1 MTKDEIFAAMEKAYT
16 GAGSTVEGSFVG
28 DLLRACADGCAELW
42 STEIDGL
49 EERAFVASAAGEWL
63 TRVCADRGVERRA
76 GEDDETLRSRA
87 LESLKRQG
95 ASGNADDYAAWCGT
109 VEGLLRVRVLPLAR
123 GAGTVD
129 IVAVGQDGRAASAA
143 AVAAAQSVV
152 DEKRPIGADA
162 KVFAAVEKPL
172 NIAASVVLSEGASLE
187 GVVNAF
193 KGAFTAFCREGALTS
208 RRCDGLHTRRRG
220 DQLRARRARD
230 RRTRHGDAH
239 GGDGMRLP
247 ESVTKIQP
255 VGAVLKASE
264 AGEALLR
271 EAGERVNARLLVG
284 QADAAGLSRWEREY
298 GLADRSGEDGA
309 RRRARIYA
317 AMAGGQTLTR
327 ERLSALAVAVGG
339 ADRGEVTEDF
349 AAYAAELAA
358 IQDGR
363 LPAPEGMAA
372 LREAIAR
379 QKGAHL
385 TVTAVPCAALTLDRA
400 ETLHGGA
407 LELAWGACAEA

>member
-1 MTKDEIFAAMEKAYT
+1 MTKGEIFAAMEKAYT
-16 GAGSTVEGSFVG
+16 GAGSTVEGSFAG

-49 EERAFVASAAGEWL
+49 EERAFVTSAAGAWL

-109 VEGLLRVRVLPLAR
+109 VEDLLRVRVLPLAR

-193 KGAFTAFCREGALTS
+193 KGAFTAFCREGALTDPPRQLRACERHS
-208 RRCDGLHTRRRG
+208 ARSGGGRRCDGLHARRRG
-220 DQLRARRARD
+220 DQLRAR
-230 RRTRHGDAH
+230 
-239 GGDGMRLP
+239 
-247 ESVTKIQP
+247 
-255 VGAVLKASE
+255 
-264 AGEALLR
+264 
-271 EAGERVNARLLVG
+271 
-284 QADAAGLSRWEREY
+284 
-298 GLADRSGEDGA
+298 
-309 RRRARIYA
+309 
-317 AMAGGQTLTR
+317 
-327 ERLSALAVAVGG
+327 
-339 ADRGEVTEDF
+339 
-349 AAYAAELAA
+349 
-358 IQDGR
+358 
-363 LPAPEGMAA
+363 
-372 LREAIAR
+372 
-379 QKGAHL
+379 
-385 TVTAVPCAALTLDRA
+385 
-400 ETLHGGA
+400 
-407 LELAWGACAEA
+407 

>member
-16 GAGSTVEGSFVG
+16 GAGSTVEGSFAG

-143 AVAAAQSVV
+143 AVAA
-152 DEKRPIGADA
+152 
-162 KVFAAVEKPL
+162 VEKPL

-193 KGAFTAFCREGALTS
+193 KGAFTAFCRERALT
-208 RRCDGLHTRRRG
+208 TRLVSYARVSAILL
-220 DQLRARRARD
+220 DQEGVADVTAFTL
-230 RRTRHGDAH
+230 
-239 GGDGMRLP
+239 GG
-247 ESVTKIQP
+247 
-255 VGAVLKASE
+255 
-264 AGEALLR
+264 AGTSFAL
-271 EAGERVNARLLVG
+271 GEREIGVPGTV
-284 QADAAGLSRWEREY
+284 
-298 GLADRSGEDGA
+298 
-309 RRRARIYA
+309 
-317 AMAGGQTLTR
+317 TLK
-327 ERLSALAVAVGG
+327 
-339 ADRGEVTEDF
+339 EVT
-349 AAYAAELAA
+349 A
-358 IQDGR
+358 
-363 LPAPEGMAA
+363 
-372 LREAIAR
+372 
-379 QKGAHL
+379 
-385 TVTAVPCAALTLDRA
+385 
-400 ETLHGGA
+400 
-407 LELAWGACAEA
+407 

>member
-16 GAGSTVEGSFVG
+16 GAGSTVEGSFAG

-49 EERAFVASAAGEWL
+49 EERAFFASAAGEWL

-109 VEGLLRVRVLPLAR
+109 VEDILRVRVLPLAR

-129 IVAVGQDGRAASAA
+129 IVAVGQDGRAASAE

-193 KGAFTAFCREGALTS
+193 KGAFTAFCREGALTDPPRQLRACERHS
-208 RRCDGLHTRRRG
+208 ARSGGGRRCDGLHARRRG
-220 DQLRARRARD
+220 DQLCARRARD

-264 AGEALLR
+264 
-271 EAGERVNARLLVG
+271 
-284 QADAAGLSRWEREY
+284 
-298 GLADRSGEDGA
+298 
-309 RRRARIYA
+309 
-317 AMAGGQTLTR
+317 AGGQTLTR

-400 ETLHGGA
+400 EALHGGA
-407 LELAWGACAEA
+407 LELARGEIAEG

>member
-16 GAGSTVEGSFVG
+16 GAGSTVEGSFAG

-49 EERAFVASAAGEWL
+49 EERAFVTSAAGEWL
-63 TRVCADRGVERRA
+63 TRGCADRGVERRA

-87 LESLKRQG
+87 LESLMRQG

-129 IVAVGQDGRAASAA
+129 IVAVGQDGRAASAE

-193 KGAFTAFCREGALTS
+193 KGAFTAFCREGALTDPPRQLRACERHS
-208 RRCDGLHTRRRG
+208 ARSGGGRRCDGLHARRRG
-220 DQLRARRARD
+220 DQLCARRARD

-264 AGEALLR
+264 
-271 EAGERVNARLLVG
+271 
-284 QADAAGLSRWEREY
+284 
-298 GLADRSGEDGA
+298 
-309 RRRARIYA
+309 
-317 AMAGGQTLTR
+317 AGGQTLTR

-400 ETLHGGA
+400 EALHGGA
-407 LELAWGACAEA
+407 LELAWGEIAEG

>member
-16 GAGSTVEGSFVG
+16 GAGSTVEGSFAG

-193 KGAFTAFCREGALTS
+193 KGAFTAFCREGALTTHLVS
-208 RRCDGLHTRRRG
+208 YARVSAILL
-220 DQLRARRARD
+220 DQEGVADVTAFTL
-230 RRTRHGDAH
+230 
-239 GGDGMRLP
+239 GGAGT
-247 ESVTKIQP
+247 SF
-255 VGAVLKASE
+255 VL
-264 AGEALLR
+264 
-271 EAGERVNARLLVG
+271 GEREIGVP
-284 QADAAGLSRWEREY
+284 
-298 GLADRSGEDGA
+298 
-309 RRRARIYA
+309 
-317 AMAGGQTLTR
+317 
-327 ERLSALAVAVGG
+327 G

-349 AAYAAELAA
+349 AAYAVELAA

-400 ETLHGGA
+400 EALHGGT
-407 LELAWGACAEA
+407 LELAWGEIAEG

>member
-16 GAGSTVEGSFVG
+16 GAGSTVEGSFAG

-109 VEGLLRVRVLPLAR
+109 VEGLLRVRVLPLVR

-187 GVVNAF
+187 GAVNAF
-193 KGAFTAFCREGALTS
+193 KGAFTAFCREGALTDPPCQLRACERHS
-208 RRCDGLHTRRRG
+208 ARSGGGRRCDGLHARRRG
-220 DQLRARRARD
+220 DQLCARRARD

-284 QADAAGLSRWEREY
+284 QADAHP
-298 GLADRSGEDGA
+298 
-309 RRRARIYA
+309 RAA
-317 AMAGGQTLTR
+317 LGAGG
-327 ERLSALAVAVGG
+327 
-339 ADRGEVTEDF
+339 RG
-349 AAYAAELAA
+349 
-358 IQDGR
+358 R
-363 LPAPEGMAA
+363 
-372 LREAIAR
+372 R
-379 QKGAHL
+379 
-385 TVTAVPCAALTLDRA
+385 
-400 ETLHGGA
+400 HGPR
-407 LELAWGACAEA
+407 

>member
-16 GAGSTVEGSFVG
+16 GAGSTVEGSFAG

-129 IVAVGQDGRAASAA
+129 LVAVGQDGRAASAA
-143 AVAAAQSVV
+143 AV
-152 DEKRPIGADA
+152 ADA

-172 NIAASVVLSEGASLE
+172 NIAASVVLSEGTSLE

-193 KGAFTAFCREGALTS
+193 KGAFTAFCREGALT
-208 RRCDGLHTRRRG
+208 TRLVSYARVSAILL
-220 DQLRARRARD
+220 DQEGVADVTAFTL
-230 RRTRHGDAH
+230 
-239 GGDGMRLP
+239 GG
-247 ESVTKIQP
+247 
-255 VGAVLKASE
+255 
-264 AGEALLR
+264 AGTSFAL
-271 EAGERVNARLLVG
+271 GEREIGVPGTV
-284 QADAAGLSRWEREY
+284 
-298 GLADRSGEDGA
+298 
-309 RRRARIYA
+309 
-317 AMAGGQTLTR
+317 TLT
-327 ERLSALAVAVGG
+327 
-339 ADRGEVTEDF
+339 EVT
-349 AAYAAELAA
+349 A
-358 IQDGR
+358 
-363 LPAPEGMAA
+363 
-372 LREAIAR
+372 
-379 QKGAHL
+379 
-385 TVTAVPCAALTLDRA
+385 
-400 ETLHGGA
+400 
-407 LELAWGACAEA
+407 

>member
-1 MTKDEIFAAMEKAYT
+1 
-16 GAGSTVEGSFVG
+16 
-28 DLLRACADGCAELW
+28 
-42 STEIDGL
+42 
-49 EERAFVASAAGEWL
+49 
-63 TRVCADRGVERRA
+63 
-76 GEDDETLRSRA
+76 
-87 LESLKRQG
+87 
-95 ASGNADDYAAWCGT
+95 
-109 VEGLLRVRVLPLAR
+109 
-123 GAGTVD
+123 
-129 IVAVGQDGRAASAA
+129 
-143 AVAAAQSVV
+143 
-152 DEKRPIGADA
+152 
-162 KVFAAVEKPL
+162 
-172 NIAASVVLSEGASLE
+172 
-187 GVVNAF
+187 
-193 KGAFTAFCREGALTS
+193 
-208 RRCDGLHTRRRG
+208 
-220 DQLRARRARD
+220 
-230 RRTRHGDAH
+230 
-239 GGDGMRLP
+239 MRLP

-298 GLADRSGEDGA
+298 GLADWSGEDGA

-400 ETLHGGA
+400 EALHGGV
-407 LELAWGACAEA
+407 LELAWGEIAEG

>member
-1 MTKDEIFAAMEKAYT
+1 
-16 GAGSTVEGSFVG
+16 
-28 DLLRACADGCAELW
+28 
-42 STEIDGL
+42 
-49 EERAFVASAAGEWL
+49 
-63 TRVCADRGVERRA
+63 
-76 GEDDETLRSRA
+76 
-87 LESLKRQG
+87 
-95 ASGNADDYAAWCGT
+95 
-109 VEGLLRVRVLPLAR
+109 
-123 GAGTVD
+123 
-129 IVAVGQDGRAASAA
+129 
-143 AVAAAQSVV
+143 
-152 DEKRPIGADA
+152 
-162 KVFAAVEKPL
+162 
-172 NIAASVVLSEGASLE
+172 
-187 GVVNAF
+187 
-193 KGAFTAFCREGALTS
+193 
-208 RRCDGLHTRRRG
+208 
-220 DQLRARRARD
+220 
-230 RRTRHGDAH
+230 
-239 GGDGMRLP
+239 MRLP

-264 AGEALLR
+264 
-271 EAGERVNARLLVG
+271 
-284 QADAAGLSRWEREY
+284 
-298 GLADRSGEDGA
+298 
-309 RRRARIYA
+309 
-317 AMAGGQTLTR
+317 AGGQTLTR